1 MKITRKSLL
10 TNVLPAALTSTL
22 LYCNKNNSENNSKN
36 ENPTILWKCV
46 SSYPRSLDTIFGGAE
61 LLSKM
66 VKEITGG
73 KFIIRI
79 YPPGEIVP
87 ALQTMD
93 AVQNGSVEMA
103 HTASYYFTG
112 KSEALAFDTAVPFG
126 LTSRQQNAWLYHGG
140 GLELIRSVFSDFN
153 IINFPGGNTGCQ
165 MGGWF
170 RKEVHSVNDLKGLK
184 MRIPGLGGKVMSA
197 LGVNVQVLGGGD
209 IYPALER
216 GAIDATEWVGPY
228 DDEKLGFHKVAKNYY
243 YPGWWEPGANLTF
256 LVNKNAWDKLPD
268 HYKAILESAFA
279 YVNIDMQAKYDVQN
293 PQALQR
299 LLQQGVKLRKF
310 SDDILQQAYKINQ
323 EIMEELASKDKVYKK
338 VYDSW
343 KKFRGD
349 INDWFKTAELTYVNF
364 GFYTKNN
371 IFLLK
376 NRINYLNCKK

>member
-1 MKITRKSLL
+1 MKLNRKQFLGL
-10 TNVLPAALTSTL
+10 MVPATASIAGLSYCKPSQSGGGGSSNNPQIMWKLTS
-22 LYCNKNNSENNSKN
+22 SF
-36 ENPTILWKCV
+36 
-46 SSYPRSLDTIFGGAE
+46 PRSLDTIYGGAE
-61 LLSKM
+61 VMAEYVRKM
-66 VKEITGG
+66 TGG
-73 KFIIRI
+73 NFNIKV
-79 YPPGEIVP
+79 YPAGEIVP
-87 ALQTMD
+87 GLQAMD

-140 GLELIRSVFSDFN
+140 GLELIRSVYSDFN

-170 RKEVHSVNDLKGLK
+170 RKEVNSVNDLKGLK

-197 LGVNVQVLGGGD
+197 LGVNVQVLAGGD

-228 DDEKLGFHKVAKNYY
+228 DDEKLGFYKVAKNYY
-243 YPGWWEPGANLTF
+243 YPGWWEPGTTLSF

-268 HYKAILESAFA
+268 HYKAILEAACA
-279 YVNIDMQAKYDVQN
+279 YANIDMQAKYDAKN
-293 PQALQR
+293 PEALQR
-299 LLQQGVKLRKF
+299 MIKQGVKLRPF
-310 SDDILQQAYKINQ
+310 SEDILKSAYKTATGL
-323 EIMEELASKDKVYKK
+323 MEELASKDKTYKK

-349 INDWFKTAELTYVNF
+349 INDWFKTAELTYENF
-364 GFYTKNN
+364 DFMAK
-371 IFLLK
+371 L
-376 NRINYLNCKK
+376 

>member
-1 MKITRKSLL
+1 
-10 TNVLPAALTSTL
+10 
-22 LYCNKNNSENNSKN
+22 
-36 ENPTILWKCV
+36 
-46 SSYPRSLDTIFGGAE
+46 LDTIFGGAE

-66 VKEITGG
+66 VKDMTGG

-112 KSEALAFDTAVPFG
+112 KSEALAFDTGVPFG

-140 GLELIRSVFSDFN
+140 GLELLRSVFSDFN

-170 RKEVHSVNDLKGLK
+170 RKEVNSVNDLKGLK

-349 INDWFKTAELTYVNF
+349 INDWFRTAELTYANF
-364 GFYTKNN
+364 GFYTK
-371 IFLLK
+371 
-376 NRINYLNCKK
+376 